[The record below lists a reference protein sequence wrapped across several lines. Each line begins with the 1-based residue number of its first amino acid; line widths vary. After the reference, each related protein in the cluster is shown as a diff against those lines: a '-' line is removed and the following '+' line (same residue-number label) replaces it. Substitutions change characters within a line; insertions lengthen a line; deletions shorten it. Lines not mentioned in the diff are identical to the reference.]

1 MIESKRLKDFVE
13 DINLVYDKLC
23 LDVNLYVRSSLER
36 LRDRLI
42 SLYMHRLVKINHS
55 VMELTIAKELLL
67 KGYSVDVEFLL
78 DDLISCDVYG
88 VKGDGT
94 MIVEVET
101 GYVPPLHA
109 LDPTRYLKAR
119 IVSKISRYSNYS
131 EKFCLAFPLYYLP
144 DVNGIFFVPPRFREK
159 KQLDEVKV
167 LCDYYYKSPPV
178 SLDEIR
184 NARLHSLYIIDVDS
198 AQAYEMDLET
208 YKEVFNIYSNYV
220 SRI

>member
-42 SLYMHRLVKINHS
+42 SLYMRRLVKINHS

-131 EKFCLAFPLYYLP
+131 EKSVSYTHLTLP
-144 DVNGIFFVPPRFREK
+144 TICSV
-159 KQLDEVKV
+159 
-167 LCDYYYKSPPV
+167 
-178 SLDEIR
+178 
-184 NARLHSLYIIDVDS
+184 
-198 AQAYEMDLET
+198 
-208 YKEVFNIYSNYV
+208 
-220 SRI
+220 